1 MTRPLSPMSSE
12 RHHAIRSLLVAEAAA
27 RRPEPTS
34 PASAGLL
41 KRPTPRRVAVLA
53 LCTTPVAVIAT
64 ALVVSGPATSPAFA
78 SWTAVPETAPAA
90 IPSPQDLEA
99 WASQCSDLTDA
110 GVSIEGVPAR
120 PLEADQRDVLVDR
133 RGEYTYCVDVSEGT
147 GTASDPLI
155 ALAGIRGPDVQQTSA
170 TVYDKPINQP
180 VGSEVLLIGGGR
192 PPSRSGNRHAR
203 PLGSLP
209 DEQVRLS

>member
-1 MTRPLSPMSSE
+1 
-12 RHHAIRSLLVAEAAA
+12 
-27 RRPEPTS
+27 
-34 PASAGLL
+34 
-41 KRPTPRRVAVLA
+41 
-53 LCTTPVAVIAT
+53 VAVIAT

-155 ALAGIRGPDVQQTSA
+155 ALGGIRGPDVQQTSA

-180 VGSEVLLIGGGR
+180 VGSEVLLIGGGVD
-192 PPSRSGNRHAR
+192 PPPAPATDTFSSEMYTIYGTAGPDVSGVDIALVDGTVVTATLHHGTWGAWWPGALDDPSIAALRITPDPASAQSSRAR
-203 PLGSLP
+203 
-209 DEQVRLS
+209 